1 MTFLVNWRSAL
12 GRSILLRKLQRN
24 SVNRQTLALDSI
36 KNIGLVGSGTDT
48 EYAQWTKMTKKVF
61 GNEVN
66 IKWLWQS
73 SEKETAL
80 ESGDDLIILDKKGY
94 SFFFQ
99 PKPNVLKAFNDQK
112 NELILCLD
120 KEPSQV
126 LINFLALSNAKYRV
140 GYMGPHDYSFELML
154 DMSDKQTI
162 AHFISEAHKYIKL
175 MNPS

>member
-12 GRSILLRKLQRN
+12 GRSMLLRKIQKN
-24 SVNRQTLALDSI
+24 AVKRQTLALDSI
-36 KNIGLVGSGTDT
+36 ENIGLVGSGTDA
-48 EYAQWTKMTKKVF
+48 EYKQWTNMTKKVF
-61 GNEVN
+61 GNAANV
-66 IKWLWQS
+66 KWLWQS

-80 ESGDDLIILDKKGY
+80 VPGDDLVLLDKKAY

-99 PKPNVLKAFNDQK
+99 PKQDVLKAFNDQK

-154 DMSDKQTI
+154 DMNDKQNI